1 MINKAVIPSAG
12 FGTRFLP
19 ATKVQPKEML
29 PIVDTPTIQFVV
41 EEAVSSGIKDLL
53 IIIGKGKR
61 AIEDHF
67 DRSFE
72 LETELEE
79 KNEDDLLKEI
89 HRISNLANI
98 HFIRQKYLLG
108 LGDAIYFA
116 KQHVDNEP
124 FAVLLG
130 DTIIDSKTPCTAQLI
145 KIFEQYPHTI
155 IGLEEVSKEKVSRY
169 GIIDGDLIK
178 KNIYLIKDLIE
189 KPSIDEAPSTLAIG
203 GRYILTPDIFD
214 CIEKTQKGKGN
225 EIQIT
230 DAIKLLSKKQH
241 IYGYKFDGTRYDIGN
256 KLDFLKTNVE
266 FALKR
271 KDLGSEFLTFLKEII
286 GKY

>member
-1 MINKAVIPSAG
+1 MIKKAVIPSAG

-19 ATKVQPKEML
+19 ATKAQPKEML
-29 PIVDTPTIQFVV
+29 PIIDTPTIQYVI
-41 EEAVSSGIKDLL
+41 EEAVSSGIKDILMV
-53 IIIGKGKR
+53 IGKGKR

-79 KNEDDLLKEI
+79 QKDTELLEEI
-89 HRISNLANI
+89 KRISNLADI

-108 LGDAIYFA
+108 LGDAIYYA
-116 KQHVDNEP
+116 KKHVDNEP

-130 DTIIDSKTPCTAQLI
+130 DTIVDSKEPCTAQLI
-145 KIFEQYPHTI
+145 KTFKKYPHSI
-155 IGLEEVSKEKVSRY
+155 IGLEEVPKEKVSKY
-169 GIIDGDLIK
+169 GIIDGDLIEE
-178 KNIYLIKDLIE
+178 NIYFLKDLIE
-189 KPSIDEAPSTLAIG
+189 KPSVEEAPSTLAIG
-203 GRYILTPDIFD
+203 GRYILTPEIFE
-214 CIEKTQKGKGN
+214 CIEKTQRGKGN

-230 DAIKLLSKKQH
+230 DAIKILSNSQP
-241 IYGYKFDGTRYDIGN
+241 IYGFKFEGIRYDIGN

-271 KDLGSEFLTFLKEII
+271 EDLGSDFLSFLKEIVK
-286 GKY
+286 KY

>member
-19 ATKVQPKEML
+19 ATKAQPKEML

-79 KNEDDLLKEI
+79 KNDADLLKEI
-89 HRISNLANI
+89 NRISNLANI

-108 LGDAIYFA
+108 VGDAIYYA
-116 KQHVDNEP
+116 KQHVYNEP

-130 DTIIDSKTPCTAQLI
+130 DTIVDSKEPCTAQLL
-145 KIFEQYPHTI
+145 KIFEKYPHTI
-155 IGLEEVSKEKVSRY
+155 IGLEEVEKEKVSRY
-169 GIIDGDLIK
+169 GIIDGDLIE
-178 KNIYLIKDLIE
+178 KNIYFIKDLIE
-189 KPSIDEAPSTLAIG
+189 KPSIEEAPSTLAIG

-214 CIEKTQKGKGN
+214 CIEKTPAGKGN

-230 DAIKLLSKKQH
+230 DAIKLLTKKQP
-241 IYGYKFDGTRYDIGN
+241 IYGYKFEGTRYDIGN
-256 KLDFLKTNVE
+256 KLDFLKTNIE

-271 KDLGSEFLTFLKEII
+271 KDLGGEFLTFLKEII

>member
-1 MINKAVIPSAG
+1 MIKKAVIPSAG

-19 ATKVQPKEML
+19 ATKAQPKEML
-29 PIVDTPTIQFVV
+29 PIVDTPTIQFVI
-41 EEAVSSGIKDLL
+41 EEAVSSGIKDIL

-67 DRSFE
+67 DKSFE

-79 KNEDDLLKEI
+79 KYDNILLDEVK
-89 HRISNLANI
+89 RISNLANI
-98 HFIRQKYLLG
+98 YYIRQKYLLG
-108 LGDAIYFA
+108 LGDAIYYA

-130 DTIIDSKTPCTAQLI
+130 DTIVDSKEPCTAQLI
-145 KIFEQYPHTI
+145 KIFKQYPYSI

-169 GIIDGDLIK
+169 GIIDGDLVEE
-178 KNIYLIKDLIE
+178 NIYLLKDLIE
-189 KPSIDEAPSTLAIG
+189 KPSIDKAPSTLAIG
-203 GRYILTPDIFD
+203 GRYILTPKIFD
-214 CIEKTQKGKGN
+214 CIEKTPRGKGN
-225 EIQIT
+225 EVQIT
-230 DAIKLLSKKQH
+230 DAIKILGKNQP
-241 IYGYKFDGTRYDIGN
+241 IYGYKFEGVRYDIGN

-271 KDLGSEFLTFLKEII
+271 EELKKDFLDFLKEII
-286 GKY
+286 NKY